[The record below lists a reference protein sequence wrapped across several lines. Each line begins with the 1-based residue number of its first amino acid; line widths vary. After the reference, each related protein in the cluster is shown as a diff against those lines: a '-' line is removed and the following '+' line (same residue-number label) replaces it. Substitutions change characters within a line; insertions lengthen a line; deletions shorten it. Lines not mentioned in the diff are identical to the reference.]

1 MKILSHNEVGD
12 IDTSNVKFQGIIDAN
27 YNDIVEAFGEPL
39 EGDLYKID
47 AQWKLKLL
55 ADSGK
60 VSYTALLYNFKTGKN
75 YLGKD
80 GLELENIPN
89 WNVSTSNQNIN
100 VVSQIKKFI
109 REKAKK

>member
-12 IDTSNVKFQGIIDAN
+12 IDTSTVKFQGIIDAN
-27 YNDIVEAFGEPL
+27 YGDIVEAFGEPL

-47 AQWKLKLL
+47 AQWKLKLV

-80 GLELENIPN
+80 GLPVEKIPN
-89 WNVSTSNQNIN
+89 WNVSSSNQNIN
-100 VVSQIKKFI
+100 VATHIEKYI
-109 REKAKK
+109 REKVNK